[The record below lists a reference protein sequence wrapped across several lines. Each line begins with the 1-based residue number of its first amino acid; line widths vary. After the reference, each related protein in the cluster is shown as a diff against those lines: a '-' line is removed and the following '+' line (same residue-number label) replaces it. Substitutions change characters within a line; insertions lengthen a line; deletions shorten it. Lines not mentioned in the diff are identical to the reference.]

1 MMRYRSKYAQLFERL
16 KREIL
21 RGAYQRGQRLP
32 GENEMA
38 QEYGMSRQTVRQAL
52 SLLEQEDL
60 IERRQG
66 SGTYV
71 RCGEPRRKRSW
82 NVGVM
87 ATYIS
92 EYIFPSILRGIEA
105 ELSEEGFFP
114 LLSATKNQVD
124 NERRML
130 EEYIDKQVDG
140 LIVEGTKSA
149 LPNPNLP
156 LYEKLREMGIPVV
169 FFNGYYPALEG
180 CVSVTMDDRAGGLQ
194 AVEYLVAR
202 GHRKIGGIFKS
213 DDMQGLG
220 RYDGY
225 TRGLLKH
232 GLALQDQ
239 WVLWFDSGSRD
250 TFLKEEPGITRVL
263 ERLSQCTAVVCYN
276 DEVAVK
282 LEKALYSHGLT
293 VPGDKALVSFDN
305 SPLGAFATV
314 GLTSFDHPKEN
325 LGASAAR
332 KLLGLIN
339 GREEHSV
346 VLDWGL
352 AERDSVQKEKKGR
365 KIP

>member
-1 MMRYRSKYAQLFERL
+1 
-16 KREIL
+16 
-21 RGAYQRGQRLP
+21 
-32 GENEMA
+32 
-38 QEYGMSRQTVRQAL
+38 
-52 SLLEQEDL
+52 
-60 IERRQG
+60 
-66 SGTYV
+66 
-71 RCGEPRRKRSW
+71 
-82 NVGVM
+82 M

-105 ELSEEGFFP
+105 DASEGSGAFSP
-114 LLSATKNQVD
+114 CISATKNQVD

-293 VPGDKALVSFDN
+293 VPGDKALISFDN

-339 GREEHSV
+339 GREEQSV

>member
-1 MMRYRSKYAQLFERL
+1 
-16 KREIL
+16 
-21 RGAYQRGQRLP
+21 
-32 GENEMA
+32 
-38 QEYGMSRQTVRQAL
+38 
-52 SLLEQEDL
+52 
-60 IERRQG
+60 
-66 SGTYV
+66 
-71 RCGEPRRKRSW
+71 
-82 NVGVM
+82 
-87 ATYIS
+87 
-92 EYIFPSILRGIEA
+92 
-105 ELSEEGFFP
+105 
-114 LLSATKNQVD
+114 
-124 NERRML
+124 ML

-140 LIVEGTKSA
+140 LIEEGTKSA

-293 VPGDKALVSFDN
+293 VPGDKALISFDN

-339 GREEHSV
+339 GREEQSV